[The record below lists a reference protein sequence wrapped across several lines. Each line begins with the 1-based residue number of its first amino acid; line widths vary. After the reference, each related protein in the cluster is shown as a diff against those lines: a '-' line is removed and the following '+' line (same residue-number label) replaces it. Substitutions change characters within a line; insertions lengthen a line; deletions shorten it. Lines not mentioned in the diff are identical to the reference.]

1 MASRRACARKRRGG
15 FLAPPR
21 LHGGQLDGAA
31 GQTLLSAQSRVNVL
45 PCASLST
52 TLLKTDLLVVH
63 RASSSLLPFP
73 LSKKKKR
80 LSRLSSPSRR
90 EFSTVRWGTRCTG
103 DRRSKPILSKSASFF
118 LSRKDFVSKSVE
130 GGGAPAPLSRARACV
145 TERGAVGGKV
155 WPDNARPP
163 VVVAS
168 SHP

>member
-1 MASRRACARKRRGG
+1 MASRRACARKHRGG

-52 TLLKTDLLVVH
+52 SAKTDLLVVH

-73 LSKKKKR
+73 LEKKP
-80 LSRLSSPSRR
+80 LSRDSPLFFSFSRRR
-90 EFSTVRWGTRCTG
+90 EFSSARWGTRCTG

-118 LSRKDFVSKSVE
+118 LSLPKGRLDFVSKSVE
-130 GGGAPAPLSRARACV
+130 GGGSVVRPRPSSRVHERA
-145 TERGAVGGKV
+145 
-155 WPDNARPP
+155 
-163 VVVAS
+163 
-168 SHP
+168 